1 MRIKNILCLS
11 IGNLL
16 ALTKLE
22 WTQKISVSGS
32 SAATKSDEDAS
43 TR

>member
-1 MRIKNILCLS
+1 MRIKNILCLR
-11 IGNLL
+11 IKNLL

-22 WTQKISVSGS
+22 WTQKNSVSGS
-32 SAATKSDEDAS
+32 SAATKSDEGSS